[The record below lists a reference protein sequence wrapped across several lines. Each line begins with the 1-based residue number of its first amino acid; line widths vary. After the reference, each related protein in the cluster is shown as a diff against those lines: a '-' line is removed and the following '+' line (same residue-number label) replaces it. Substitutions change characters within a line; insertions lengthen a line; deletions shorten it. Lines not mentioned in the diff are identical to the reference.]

1 MAVAS
6 YTNEDNDRHL
16 NGWARRWQ
24 RGSRVIAQVEALIPE
39 KRTRDDDGGGM
50 RERSAQRWEVFL

>member
-1 MAVAS
+1 MAVTS
-6 YTNEDNDRHL
+6 YNNGDNDRHL

-24 RGSRVIAQVEALIPE
+24 RVSRVIAQVEALVPE
-39 KRTRDDDGGGM
+39 KRTRDGNGGM